1 MQLGDAR
8 LGDAEHLADLAQGEV
23 LVVVEGDDQLLALG
37 QRGDRLGQA
46 VLDLTAGQ
54 RLLRVLGARVGD
66 RVEQRDLV
74 AGGVRDGPE
83 LVERVDGGVGDLQ
96 QRGLQ
101 FVLADLEPGGEL
113 GLARR
118 PLQLVLELGLRGLDF
133 TGARADRARHPVER
147 AQLVDDR
154 AADPGHREG
163 LELDPPLG
171 LEALDR
177 ADQAH
182 QAVGDQVGVID
193 VRGQPGA
200 EAAGD
205 ELDHRRVGD
214 DQALARARVAF
225 LLVAAPKIAQL
236 HLFYAG
242 FHRIRPAF

>member
-1 MQLGDAR
+1 MSSRLASSASLG
-8 LGDAEHLADLAQGEV
+8 
-23 LVVVEGDDQLLALG
+23 
-37 QRGDRLGQA
+37 
-46 VLDLTAGQ
+46 
-54 RLLRVLGARVGD
+54 
-66 RVEQRDLV
+66 
-74 AGGVRDGPE
+74 
-83 LVERVDGGVGDLQ
+83 
-96 QRGLQ
+96 
-101 FVLADLEPGGEL
+101 
-113 GLARR
+113 R
-118 PLQLVLELGLRGLDF
+118 PLQLVLELGLGRLDF

-163 LELDPPLG
+163 LEFDPALG

-182 QAVGDQVGVID
+182 QAVGDQVGVVD
-193 VRGQPGA
+193 VRGQAGA

-214 DQALARARVAF
+214 DQALARAGVAV

-242 FHRIRPAF
+242 FHANSPAFYGRWQVIAAHARGWVAAYASRRRAASTRV